1 MLLKDSGIKHPL
13 VCIFAGTAFGICVLL
28 QNIQAASF
36 SFLMLLMLFSIKR
49 LPHILAGIM
58 IGALAFFFSVSP
70 AGYEG
75 EHMISGRI
83 VSSGFEYGTLRIE
96 LKNVHVDGKEVR
108 GRARLGVY
116 ENAGLPSGVDIDAPA
131 RLSFPSG
138 PDNFA
143 QNDIRYA
150 LLAEGITITGY
161 IKDFKDIR
169 FSGKKVYG
177 NRPVAMLDAVGSN
190 EAGILKAILTGD
202 RSGLT
207 PQVNDLFA
215 SLGLSH
221 LIAISGL
228 NFGLVI
234 LFGYLLSFNIIRII
248 PPLAQR
254 LDTPLVSK
262 AFGFFCAIA
271 YGMFVEPSFPTIR
284 ALVMACIVIGAFMAA
299 RRVNLIDALAFSG
312 ILILALWPYSLFTA
326 SFQLSFA
333 AVFGIVSMAQRLE
346 KTGTFVQL
354 IAVTFIATV
363 FTMPLSIHYFG
374 FISPLSVI
382 YNLIFV
388 PVFSFIIM
396 PLSLFGMI
404 MSYFWEA
411 GAYYL
416 FVLCMDAVSLILITG
431 ERFGSLIP
439 VPKPDVWY
447 FYLIYAILFISIY
460 AKRSNIKYII
470 LAPAFV
476 SLIIIPFYMQHQK
489 MDMPLTF
496 DFISVG
502 HGDCILVTKGGYS
515 VLIDA
520 GGSYTGYDTGR
531 FIVGPRLLSR
541 GITRLDL
548 VVATHSHPDH
558 IGGLPFILQKFEIGQ
573 MWVNCKD
580 DPDFNDVFLVTNM
593 KRIPVSTVKAG
604 DTMIF
609 PNGMKIEVIY
619 PKNPLKCTGKKL
631 DLNLHSIILAA
642 RDECLSGLFMA
653 DSDMFGEV
661 NMVHIEK
668 TIKADILKVA
678 HHGSK
683 RSCLD
688 IFLEAV
694 EPEAAVIT
702 CGKNNRFGL
711 PSKEAL
717 SRLIAANVNIFRT
730 DLQGEVIIS
739 KNSGDIMIK
748 SFRNH
753 AEKNSRKIGRS
764 LLGGAVNK

>member
-1 MLLKDSGIKHPL
+1 MLLKNAGIKHPL

-28 QNIQAASF
+28 QDIQAASF
-36 SFLMLLMLFSIKR
+36 SFLMLIMLFSIKR

-58 IGALAFFFSVSP
+58 IGALAFFFSVRP

-96 LKNVHVDGKEVR
+96 LKNVHVDGKKVR

-116 ENAGLPSGVDIDAPA
+116 ENTDLPSSEDISTSA

-161 IKDFKDIR
+161 VNDFKDIR
-169 FSGKKVYG
+169 FSGKKVSG
-177 NRPVAMLDAVGSN
+177 TRPAAMLDSAGSN
-190 EAGILKAILTGD
+190 EAGVLKAILTGD

-207 PQVNDLFA
+207 PHVNDLFA

-234 LFGYLLSFNIIRII
+234 FFGYLLSFNIIRII

-262 AFGFFCAIA
+262 AFGLICAIA
-271 YGMFVEPSFPTIR
+271 YGMIVEPSFPTIR

-299 RRVNLIDALAFSG
+299 RRVNLIDSLAFSG
-312 ILILALWPYSLFTA
+312 ILILAFWPCSLFTA
-326 SFQLSFA
+326 SFLLSFA
-333 AVFGIVSMAQRLE
+333 AVLGIISAVRSLE
-346 KTGTFVQL
+346 KRGLIVQL
-354 IAVTFIATV
+354 FAVTFIAAV
-363 FTMPLSIHYFG
+363 FTMPLSVYCFG
-374 FISPLSVI
+374 FISPLSI
-382 YNLIFV
+382 IFNLIFV

-396 PLSLFGMI
+396 PLSLIGML
-404 MSYFWEA
+404 MSYVWVA
-411 GAYYL
+411 GGTYL
-416 FVLCMDAVSLILITG
+416 FGLCMDAVSLILMTG

-447 FYLIYAILFISIY
+447 FYLLYAVLFISLY
-460 AKRSNIKYII
+460 AKRSLVKFII
-470 LAPAFV
+470 LAPALI
-476 SLIIIPFYMQHQK
+476 SLIIIPFYIQHQK
-489 MDMPLTF
+489 MEQPLTF

-502 HGDCILVTKGGYS
+502 HGDCILITKGRHS

-520 GGSYTGYDTGR
+520 GGSFTGFDTGR
-531 FIVGPRLLSR
+531 FIAGPRLLSR
-541 GITRLDL
+541 GITKLDL
-548 VVATHSHPDH
+548 VIATHSHPDH
-558 IGGLPFILQKFEIGQ
+558 IGGLPFILKRFEIGQ
-573 MWVNCKD
+573 LWVNRKD

-593 KRIPVSTVKAG
+593 KRIPVITVKTG
-604 DTMIF
+604 DAMLF

-619 PKNPLKCTGKKL
+619 PINTLENPGKKL
-631 DLNLHSIILAA
+631 DLNLHSIIVTA
-642 RDECLSGLFMA
+642 RDDRLSGLFMA

-661 NMVHIEK
+661 NMVHMEK
-668 TIKADILKVA
+668 TIKADILKAA

-683 RSCLD
+683 KSCLD

-711 PSKEAL
+711 PSEEAL
-717 SRLIAANVNIFRT
+717 SRLNSAEVSIFRT
-730 DLQGEVIIS
+730 DQQGEVIIS

-748 SFRNH
+748 SFSNR
-753 AEKNSRKIGRS
+753 AEKNPIKFRFS